1 MEISKDELYGLDD
14 EVPGTKQHNL
24 NWEKIWPRITFRYIN
39 VHKRDV
45 ILKLIH
51 VILPTK
57 MRLHKMKQINSPLCP
72 FCNVLE
78 DNIHMFLKCK
88 YIQNILDYFK
98 YILCVVCNVD
108 HVNLE
113 KIIYLDF
120 KFKTKKQMNTAIILT
135 VHYISTIWYNRC
147 KDAEINSSLF
157 KANIINHQ
165 KLLSLI
171 LKEKLQNVFTEK
183 YCNINT

>member
-1 MEISKDELYGLDD
+1 
-14 EVPGTKQHNL
+14 
-24 NWEKIWPRITFRYIN
+24 
-39 VHKRDV
+39 
-45 ILKLIH
+45 
-51 VILPTK
+51 
-57 MRLHKMKQINSPLCP
+57 MKQINSPLCP

-108 HVNLE
+108 QVNLE

-147 KDAEINSSLF
+147 KNAEINSSLF

-183 YCNINT
+183 YCNINTWI